1 MSIDSDL
8 VRALFM
14 CSAFPTLQFRLN
26 PLDLAVCGQETPLHP
41 EKRLF
46 QITRVAM
53 AKAGW

>member
-14 CSAFPTLQFRLN
+14 CSAFPPLQFRLN

>member
-14 CSAFPTLQFRLN
+14 CSAFPPLQFRLN
-26 PLDLAVCGQETPLHP
+26 SLDLAVRWQKTPLHP

-53 AKAGW
+53 VKAGW